1 MRITTAIQA
10 AAGIIAGIFITFS
23 QIHDAL
29 IGNIG
34 IAILAVGFAISSAIL
49 IAKKVSRIANV
60 LNFVFYVAVAV
71 FAIILIA
78 QMDQVWFY
86 GLMFIWPFVNGF
98 FEVGN
103 LFTSRPGSVERKD
116 AALNAIINF
125 GLILAI
131 SISGIV
137 SGIDPVAFV
146 GFFGAYA
153 IILGVTSG
161 NFLSISKTGLKS
173 QKTWLRVEA
182 WLNHLRKN
190 QKLEASA
197 PI

>member
-34 IAILAVGFAISSAIL
+34 IAILAIGFAVSSAIL

-60 LNFVFYVAVAV
+60 LNFVFYAAVAV
-71 FAIILIA
+71 FAIVLIT

-103 LFTSRPGSVERKD
+103 LFTSRPRSVERKD

-125 GLILAI
+125 GLIVAI

-153 IILGVTSG
+153 VILGVHLG
-161 NFLSISKTGLKS
+161 IS
-173 QKTWLRVEA
+173 
-182 WLNHLRKN
+182 
-190 QKLEASA
+190 SA
-197 PI
+197 TPKRIS

>member
-1 MRITTAIQA
+1 M
-10 AAGIIAGIFITFS
+10 
-23 QIHDAL
+23 
-29 IGNIG
+29 
-34 IAILAVGFAISSAIL
+34 
-49 IAKKVSRIANV
+49 
-60 LNFVFYVAVAV
+60 LNFIFYVAVAV
-71 FAIILIA
+71 FAVILIA

-116 AALNAIINF
+116 AALNALINF

-153 IILGVTSG
+153 IILGVHNG
-161 NFLSISKTGLKS
+161 ISS
-173 QKTWLRVEA
+173 
-182 WLNHLRKN
+182 
-190 QKLEASA
+190 ASPNGISSA
-197 PI
+197 TPNRIS

>member
-10 AAGIIAGIFITFS
+10 AAAIIAGIFITFS

-34 IAILAVGFAISSAIL
+34 IAILAIGFASSSAIL
-49 IAKKVSRIANV
+49 ITRRVSPIANV
-60 LNFVFYVAVAV
+60 LNFIFYVGVAV
-71 FAIILIA
+71 FAIVLIA
-78 QMDQVWFY
+78 QLDQVWFY

-103 LFTSRPGSVERKD
+103 IFTAKPGSGERKD
-116 AALNAIINF
+116 SVLSALINF
-125 GLILAI
+125 GLIVAI
-131 SISGIV
+131 SISGVV

-153 IILGVTSG
+153 IVLGVHLG
-161 NFLSISKTGLKS
+161 ISS
-173 QKTWLRVEA
+173 
-182 WLNHLRKN
+182 
-190 QKLEASA
+190 ASPKA
-197 PI
+197 

>member
-10 AAGIIAGIFITFS
+10 AAAIIAGIFITFS

-49 IAKKVSRIANV
+49 IAKRVSPIANV
-60 LNFVFYVAVAV
+60 LNFVFYVGVAV
-71 FAIILIA
+71 FAIVLVT
-78 QMDQVWFY
+78 QLDQVWFY

-103 LFTSRPGSVERKD
+103 IFTAKPGSGERKD
-116 AALNAIINF
+116 SVLSALINF
-125 GLILAI
+125 GLIVAI
-131 SISGIV
+131 SISGVV

-153 IILGVTSG
+153 IVLGVHLG
-161 NFLSISKTGLKS
+161 IS
-173 QKTWLRVEA
+173 
-182 WLNHLRKN
+182 
-190 QKLEASA
+190 SA
-197 PI
+197 TPKRIS

>member
-34 IAILAVGFAISSAIL
+34 IAILAVGFAGSSAIL
-49 IAKKVSRIANV
+49 IAKKVSPIANV
-60 LNFVFYVAVAV
+60 LNFIFYVAVAV
-71 FAIILIA
+71 FAIVLIS
-78 QMDQVWFY
+78 QLDQVWFY

-103 LFTSRPGSVERKD
+103 IFTARPGSGERKD
-116 AALNAIINF
+116 SVLSALINF
-125 GLILAI
+125 GLIVAI
-131 SISGIV
+131 SISGVV

-153 IILGVTSG
+153 IVLGVHLG
-161 NFLSISKTGLKS
+161 IS
-173 QKTWLRVEA
+173 
-182 WLNHLRKN
+182 
-190 QKLEASA
+190 SA
-197 PI
+197 TPNRNS

>member
-34 IAILAVGFAISSAIL
+34 IAILAIGFAISSAIL

-153 IILGVTSG
+153 IILGVHLG
-161 NFLSISKTGLKS
+161 IS
-173 QKTWLRVEA
+173 
-182 WLNHLRKN
+182 
-190 QKLEASA
+190 SA
-197 PI
+197 TPKRIS

>member
-10 AAGIIAGIFITFS
+10 AAAIIAGIFITFS

-29 IGNIG
+29 IGNVG
-34 IAILAVGFAISSAIL
+34 IAILAIGFAISSAIL

-71 FAIILIA
+71 FAIVLIV
-78 QMDQVWFY
+78 QLDQVWFY

-103 LFTSRPGSVERKD
+103 IFTAKPGSGERKD
-116 AALNAIINF
+116 SVLSALINF
-125 GLILAI
+125 GLIVAI
-131 SISGIV
+131 SISGVI

-153 IILGVTSG
+153 IILGVHLG
-161 NFLSISKTGLKS
+161 IS
-173 QKTWLRVEA
+173 
-182 WLNHLRKN
+182 
-190 QKLEASA
+190 SA
-197 PI
+197 TPNRIS

>member
-10 AAGIIAGIFITFS
+10 AAAIIAGIFITFS

-34 IAILAVGFAISSAIL
+34 IAILAIGFAISSALL

-60 LNFVFYVAVAV
+60 LNFVFYVGVAV
-71 FAIILIA
+71 FAIVLIT
-78 QMDQVWFY
+78 QLDQVWFY

-103 LFTSRPGSVERKD
+103 IFTAKPGSGERKD
-116 AALNAIINF
+116 SVLSALINF
-125 GLILAI
+125 GLIVAI
-131 SISGIV
+131 SISGVV

-153 IILGVTSG
+153 IVLGVHLG
-161 NFLSISKTGLKS
+161 IS
-173 QKTWLRVEA
+173 
-182 WLNHLRKN
+182 
-190 QKLEASA
+190 SA
-197 PI
+197 TPKRIS

>member
-49 IAKKVSRIANV
+49 IVKKVSRIANV

-71 FAIILIA
+71 FAVVLIA

-98 FEVGN
+98 SEVGN
-103 LFTSRPGSVERKD
+103 LFTSKPGSVERKD

-153 IILGVTSG
+153 IILGVHLG
-161 NFLSISKTGLKS
+161 ISS
-173 QKTWLRVEA
+173 
-182 WLNHLRKN
+182 
-190 QKLEASA
+190 ASPRQA
-197 PI
+197 

>member
-34 IAILAVGFAISSAIL
+34 IAILAIGFAISSAIL

-60 LNFVFYVAVAV
+60 LNFVFYAAVAV

-153 IILGVTSG
+153 IILGVHNG
-161 NFLSISKTGLKS
+161 ISS
-173 QKTWLRVEA
+173 
-182 WLNHLRKN
+182 
-190 QKLEASA
+190 ASPNGISSA
-197 PI
+197 TPKRIS

>member
-10 AAGIIAGIFITFS
+10 AAAIIAGIFITFS

-34 IAILAVGFAISSAIL
+34 IAILAIGFAISSAIL

-60 LNFVFYVAVAV
+60 LNFVFYVGVAV
-71 FAIILIA
+71 FAIVLIS
-78 QMDQVWFY
+78 QLDQVWFY

-103 LFTSRPGSVERKD
+103 IFTGKPGSGQRKD
-116 AALNAIINF
+116 SVLSALINF
-125 GLILAI
+125 GLIVAI
-131 SISGIV
+131 SISGVV

-153 IILGVTSG
+153 IVLGVHLG
-161 NFLSISKTGLKS
+161 ISS
-173 QKTWLRVEA
+173 
-182 WLNHLRKN
+182 
-190 QKLEASA
+190 ASPKA
-197 PI
+197 

>member
-1 MRITTAIQA
+1 MRITQAVKA
-10 AAGIIAGIFITFS
+10 AAAIIAGIFITFS

-34 IAILAVGFAISSAIL
+34 IAILAVGFAIASAIL

-60 LNFVFYVAVAV
+60 LNFVFYVGVAV
-71 FAIILIA
+71 FAIVLIV
-78 QMDQVWFY
+78 QLDQVWFY

-103 LFTSRPGSVERKD
+103 IFTAKPGSGERKD
-116 AALNAIINF
+116 SVLSALINF
-125 GLILAI
+125 GLIVAI
-131 SISGIV
+131 SISGVV

-153 IILGVTSG
+153 IILGVHLG
-161 NFLSISKTGLKS
+161 IS
-173 QKTWLRVEA
+173 
-182 WLNHLRKN
+182 
-190 QKLEASA
+190 SA
-197 PI
+197 TPTRIS

>member
-10 AAGIIAGIFITFS
+10 AAAIIAGIFITFS

-49 IAKKVSRIANV
+49 IAKKVSRFANV
-60 LNFVFYVAVAV
+60 LNLIFYVAVAA
-71 FAIILIA
+71 FAIVLIT
-78 QMDQVWFY
+78 QLDQVWFY

-103 LFTSRPGSVERKD
+103 IFTAKPGSGERKD
-116 AALNAIINF
+116 SVLSALINF
-125 GLILAI
+125 GLIVAI
-131 SISGIV
+131 SISGVV

-153 IILGVTSG
+153 IVLGVHLG
-161 NFLSISKTGLKS
+161 IS
-173 QKTWLRVEA
+173 
-182 WLNHLRKN
+182 
-190 QKLEASA
+190 SA
-197 PI
+197 TPKRIS